1 MTTRISVDLHDLSW
15 GELIAFVDAARSAD
29 VGFDEKVSQVSELND
44 GTTISRFE
52 LVFHEP
58 IPHQAASIPPAAAEQ
73 VRFLLGMI
81 RQQEGDARSLLP
93 QIDELLLTL

>member
-1 MTTRISVDLHDLSW
+1 MTTRISIDLEDLTW

-29 VGFDEKVSQVSELND
+29 VGFDEKVSQVSDLHD
-44 GTTISRFE
+44 GATISTFE

-58 IPHQAASIPPAAAEQ
+58 LPHQAASIPPAAAEQ

-81 RQQEGDARSLLP
+81 RQQDGDARSLLP